1 MTVQSLLADPAIL
14 GTWTLVA
21 DRSSVRFTNRTL
33 WGLVKVHGEFTD
45 VSGTGQIGADGTV
58 TGRLNIQAASVRTGI
73 GKRDEHLRS
82 ADFFDADNAP
92 KIVIDISGVVPAGEH
107 TADVE
112 ATMAVRGTTL
122 PLPLQATV
130 TRLDN
135 DSLHLVGR
143 TTIDRTRWGVSG
155 NMMGMMPAATE
166 LVADTIFV
174 KA

>member
-1 MTVQSLLADPAIL
+1 MTVQGLLADPAIL
-14 GTWTLVA
+14 GTWTLVP

-33 WGLVKVHGEFTD
+33 WGLVQVHGEFTE
-45 VSGTGQIGADGTV
+45 VSGTGQIGADGAV
-58 TGRLNIQAASVRTGI
+58 AGRLTIRTASVRTGI

-82 ADFFDADNAP
+82 ADFFDADNSP
-92 KIVIDISGVVPAGEH
+92 EIVIEVSGVVPVAEH
-107 TADVE
+107 TAE
-112 ATMAVRGTTL
+112 LAATLTVRGTTL

-135 DSLHLVGR
+135 DTVHLVGR
-143 TTIDRTRWGVSG
+143 TVVDRTRWGVSG
-155 NMMGMMPAATE
+155 NMMGMMPAATG